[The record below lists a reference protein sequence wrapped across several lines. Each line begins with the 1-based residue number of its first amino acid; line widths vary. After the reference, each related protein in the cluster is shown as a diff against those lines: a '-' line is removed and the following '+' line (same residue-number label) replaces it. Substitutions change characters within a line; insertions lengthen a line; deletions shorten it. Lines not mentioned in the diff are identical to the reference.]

1 MKQLGVKHP
10 DKQVNQIGDLMDCLG
25 ANQTDVVRAAMH
37 LGMQQLKELAAR
49 DKGAAQEL
57 LAVTAFKVLQ

>member
-25 ANQTDVVRAAMH
+25 ANQTDVVRAAMY

-49 DKGAAQEL
+49 DKVAAQEL